1 MKTDLQHKLSQA
13 LLRGNP
19 VSSPLSDNA
28 HVNPVSEMPMIL
40 TLEQLQPNPDNP
52 RQGRNP
58 RYEEIKSSI
67 RARGLD
73 SVPKVTKVPGSEFY
87 IFSDGGNT
95 RYQILSE
102 LWQETQDE
110 RFFRLHVLFK
120 PWPGRLQCLIGHLAE
135 NEVRGELTFLE
146 KAQGICV
153 ARSLY
158 EETLGKKLSL
168 RAFAQRMTAD
178 GLPVSISHISKMED
192 TVSVLLPYMPRL
204 LENGLGRP
212 QIEQLLSVRSTLKR
226 VADSFL
232 FQYDGPDPACDF
244 LGCFERTCT
253 EIDNHDVF
261 DYDVFLDELIG
272 RLLRECSV
280 AGVDYERWVFELK
293 VNKGRRSTKPELP
306 APVES
311 EGDTTTAHSETVPT
325 GMTSGFSA
333 EDLLTEPLSS
343 GSGQEASVSPVV
355 EKKKSRPVVEIQ
367 TDLYGGAPVLSGD
380 TDEADIEP
388 VDGGSL
394 FVTNNP
400 EHVTPVEAPVSGHA
414 VTALTC
420 QDLWP
425 VASHLD
431 DIEHLQ
437 TQIYRTL
444 FELGNELDL
453 SSAFMAAS
461 GVHSPG
467 FITLSAHSVLGR
479 VMTVFSEPDESHDDI
494 PDALRALLTGGYQPG
509 MSPVLND
516 TQFMTWMKLMYLLR
530 CLYAKQRD
538 VDPDVNDEEE
548 WE

>member
-19 VSSPLSDNA
+19 VSSPLSGNA

-73 SVPKVTKVPGSEFY
+73 SVPKVTKAPGSEIY

-110 RFFRLHVLFK
+110 RFFRIHVLFK

-146 KAQGICV
+146 KAKGICV

-204 LENGLGRP
+204 LEDGLGRH
-212 QIEQLLSVRSTLKR
+212 QIEALLSLRSTLKKITL
-226 VADSFL
+226 L
-232 FQYDGPDPACDF
+232 FSEHPSEHPDAEQ
-244 LGCFERTCT
+244 LVGCFNDTCRY
-253 EIDNHDVF
+253 IDEQNYFVLEDF
-261 DYDVFLDELIG
+261 IDELIG
-272 RLLRECSV
+272 QLLRECPSS
-280 AGVDYERWVFELK
+280 GFDYDRWLFELK
-293 VNKGRRSTKPELP
+293 VNKGKLLSQPETS
-306 APVES
+306 S
-311 EGDTTTAHSETVPT
+311 EINFSSEIDGDQEGKDA
-325 GMTSGFSA
+325 FSS
-333 EDLLTEPLSS
+333 LLTETIPENKDNKLSEKSSDNTDESGPLFVPDP
-343 GSGQEASVSPVV
+343 VSPII
-355 EKKKSRPVVEIQ
+355 EIQ
-367 TDLYGGAPVLSGD
+367 DDLYGGEPVFSGD
-380 TDEADIEP
+380 IPVCGCHTEKDILDEGGNDSGISVVSP
-388 VDGGSL
+388 VDII
-394 FVTNNP
+394 
-400 EHVTPVEAPVSGHA
+400 TPAPLSCAGI
-414 VTALTC
+414 
-420 QDLWP
+420 WP
-425 VASHLD
+425 MVAGME

-437 TQIYRTL
+437 VQAYRTL
-444 FELGNELDL
+444 FELSRELNLD
-453 SSAFMAAS
+453 SDFMASS
-461 GVHSPG
+461 GVNSPG
-467 FITLSAHSVLGR
+467 FMTTSESSVLSLVMRIFTEESAHSD
-479 VMTVFSEPDESHDDI
+479 TVSS
-494 PDALRALLTGGYQPG
+494 ALKKLLTGGPQADNI
-509 MSPVLND
+509 PVLD
-516 TQFMTWMKLMYLLR
+516 DAQFMLWMKLMYTLR
-530 CLYAKQRD
+530 CLFSLQRTIG
-538 VDPDVNDEEE
+538 PDITDDDSEFE
-548 WE
+548 

>member
-13 LLRGNP
+13 LLEGNP
-19 VSSPLSDNA
+19 VSSLSSEQKA
-28 HVNPVSEMPMIL
+28 PVFVSEIPMVL
-40 TLEQLQPNPDNP
+40 TLDQLRPNPDNP
-52 RQGRNP
+52 RRRRNP
-58 RYEEIKSSI
+58 CYEEIKSSI
-67 RARGLD
+67 RARGLA
-73 SVPKVTKVPGSEFY
+73 SVPIVTKEPGSSVY

-120 PWPGRLQCLIGHLAE
+120 PWVGRLECLIGHLAE

-146 KAQGICV
+146 KAKGICV

-158 EETLGKKLSL
+158 EEVLGKKLSL

-178 GLPVSISHISKMED
+178 GLPVSISHISKMEE
-192 TVSVLLPYMPRL
+192 TVSALSPYMPRL
-204 LENGLGRP
+204 LEDGLGRP

-232 FQYDGPDPACDF
+232 FQHDDSDLVHDF

-280 AGVDYERWVFELK
+280 AGVDYERWVFEFK

-306 APVES
+306 VPVEI
-311 EGDTTTAHSETVPT
+311 EDETTTHSETGHT
-325 GMTSGFSA
+325 GITSGFPA
-333 EDLLTEPLSS
+333 EAPLTEPLSPE
-343 GSGQEASVSPVV
+343 SGQETSVSPVV

-380 TDEADIEP
+380 TDETDIDP
-388 VDGGSL
+388 DVGGVM
-394 FVTNNP
+394 FAPDNAERT
-400 EHVTPVEAPVSGHA
+400 TPAEAAVSGYSA
-414 VTALTC
+414 ATLTC

-467 FITLSAHSVLGR
+467 FTILSESSALGC
-479 VMTVFSEPDESHDDI
+479 VMTIFSEQNGSHDGI
-494 PDALRALLTGGYQPG
+494 PDALRTLLIGGNQSG
-509 MSPVLND
+509 MPPVLND
-516 TQFMTWMKLMYLLR
+516 TQFITWMKLMYLLR
-530 CLYAKQRD
+530 CLYAKQREI
-538 VDPDVNDEEE
+538 DPDVNDEEE

>member
-1 MKTDLQHKLSQA
+1 
-13 LLRGNP
+13 
-19 VSSPLSDNA
+19 
-28 HVNPVSEMPMIL
+28 
-40 TLEQLQPNPDNP
+40 

-73 SVPKVTKVPGSEFY
+73 SVPKVTKAPGSEFY

>member
-73 SVPKVTKVPGSEFY
+73 SVPKVTKAPGSEIY

-110 RFFRLHVLFK
+110 RFFRIHVLFK

-204 LENGLGRP
+204 LEDGLGRH
-212 QIEQLLSVRSTLKR
+212 QIEALLSLRSTLKKITL
-226 VADSFL
+226 L
-232 FQYDGPDPACDF
+232 FSEHPSEHPDAEQ
-244 LGCFERTCT
+244 LVGCFNDTCRY
-253 EIDNHDVF
+253 IDEQNYFVLEDF
-261 DYDVFLDELIG
+261 IDELIG
-272 RLLRECSV
+272 QLLRECP
-280 AGVDYERWVFELK
+280 L
-293 VNKGRRSTKPELP
+293 
-306 APVES
+306 
-311 EGDTTTAHSETVPT
+311 
-325 GMTSGFSA
+325 SGF
-333 EDLLTEPLSS
+333 D
-343 GSGQEASVSPVV
+343 
-355 EKKKSRPVVEIQ
+355 
-367 TDLYGGAPVLSGD
+367 
-380 TDEADIEP
+380 
-388 VDGGSL
+388 
-394 FVTNNP
+394 
-400 EHVTPVEAPVSGHA
+400 
-414 VTALTC
+414 
-420 QDLWP
+420 
-425 VASHLD
+425 
-431 DIEHLQ
+431 
-437 TQIYRTL
+437 
-444 FELGNELDL
+444 
-453 SSAFMAAS
+453 
-461 GVHSPG
+461 
-467 FITLSAHSVLGR
+467 
-479 VMTVFSEPDESHDDI
+479 
-494 PDALRALLTGGYQPG
+494 
-509 MSPVLND
+509 
-516 TQFMTWMKLMYLLR
+516 
-530 CLYAKQRD
+530 
-538 VDPDVNDEEE
+538 
-548 WE
+548 